1 MAKQFQ
7 CKCRPDESLL
17 LKRGAFSN
25 GQFAEKAA
33 HQDTLQHECSPGM
46 TWNGAQ
52 GLGQTQAG
60 SGIQASVWL
69 SGVLLMHLRETH
81 SKVWRPKINNRPNRY
96 KIRHPTLSIWSPDRN
111 KPRLSSWV
119 TGGKRKKICVCLCLC
134 VCIYIYVY
142 ANIIKS
148 ISEIRIHS
156 FQHYFHKYSKLNCL
170 QETFKVLSQKIKWAY

>member
-1 MAKQFQ
+1 MW
-7 CKCRPDESLL
+7 PDESLL

-33 HQDTLQHECSPGM
+33 HQDTLQHECSPGT
-46 TWNGAQ
+46 TWSGAR

-69 SGVLLMHLRETH
+69 SGVLLMHLRETQ
-81 SKVWRPKINNRPNRY
+81 SKVWRPQRNNRPNRY

-119 TGGKRKKICVCLCLC
+119 
-134 VCIYIYVY
+134 IYI
-142 ANIIKS
+142 
-148 ISEIRIHS
+148 
-156 FQHYFHKYSKLNCL
+156 C
-170 QETFKVLSQKIKWAY
+170 KIKNMCMSMSICMYLHLCGWGSRCKPLTYFLKV